1 MYVYLYY
8 SLKDTKLIRLLLLL
22 VMLSGLWPVA
32 TVRAQIVIGGNV
44 YGGGNAGDMTGNTSV
59 TVYAGDV
66 KDVYG
71 GARMADVGGRTFVN
85 IDGEHA
91 SDDILIMNVYGG
103 NDIAGTIGT
112 NGAAKKL
119 PSGLTHG
126 SDNGINE
133 TWDGDAIVRTTANK
147 ATAQATVEGASVT
160 ADKYLIIIGSL
171 FGGGNGDYTY
181 GQESTTTG
189 EGNEAVTTYGDYF
202 AKKDGVVVATSSTEK
217 LEAPELP
224 QVYLEVMGGNIAHV
238 YGGGNNATVTKA
250 TTICIDN
257 QSDHLEKVA
266 TVRVAPNVSNDKT
279 LKQALAELLV
289 KLQEKVDLSSIQNQL
304 TSYAFN
310 HARVYGG
317 NNKADMA
324 IIPKWDLRKGI
335 IRDLYSGGNSGRMIS
350 STGILLE
357 IAATSNIVVNNVYG
371 GCRKADVRPMAIN
384 PTTKEYADVDHVSN
398 PGGYN
403 FPPDLAARLLIRG
416 GDINNVYGGNDISG
430 KVYFGNAVG
439 VYTSIRGDIYGGGN
453 GSYAY
458 TDNPDLK
465 GHIIWGDYYYDPGS
479 SSVEALNAFRP
490 NAEQVSIRVAGTD
503 ADHPT
508 IIGGGIYVGGNS
520 ATLVRKAGTQAQKV
534 ELKIGSYVIADKVF
548 LGNNGENMVKSNEK
562 DDVNGISEGVLR
574 TMASTSITS
583 NSTKFNS
590 IDLTDPDVFAKYME
604 GCAMDLRPQVVFD
617 NEQNGDPD
625 TYQHFTSYFGSFFCG
640 GNVGSMTYPGTNT
653 LNFNKPVYIYN
664 KVVGGCN
671 NAFVASSGYNAVYKG
686 GITEALTD
694 DEKATNAN
702 KLVLNFN
709 GTLMKP
715 MRLKSDGTL
724 EWNTKKWQTSENAP
738 AKLVDAKYG
747 DEGVNAAD
755 LRLDGG
761 NVYGGCYTSGYVNGN
776 VEINILSDL
785 VEKDKVFG
793 TAEGNSGVDRVQQY
807 SDVLGTALNVFGAG
821 YGEQSEI
828 RGSTTINITDG
839 YAFQTFG
846 GGEKGEVK
854 GNCTTNLKGGQVEYI
869 YGGGMEGNVKG
880 SVYTHLGDGQCVGV
894 IGGACNANIGG
905 HTEVYI
911 GDLGFPTVTEDV
923 YGGNDFGGKIE
934 GTSEE
939 LGNHIRDEVKNMVTG
954 NYGAASYVEYRQ
966 GSVRNIFGGCY
977 GSYNYEDKTYKE
989 HIKNT
994 QKSYLRNAFVNFRP
1008 DDKKNGKVAKI
1019 FGAGEGYPGDRDGDK
1034 SQDFSYVL
1042 IDIPENDET
1051 FKTTEVFGAGAYDG
1065 LGMRYTAAETFQKA
1079 EAATETT
1086 PAKEAF
1092 DPIEASAV
1100 IDLMR
1105 GRISAAYGGSLDE
1118 GVTRRTLVNVPSGS
1132 TIKINNIFGGAYGNH
1147 ILPPCDVYEANV
1159 NYRSGNARVNG
1170 GIYGGNNHVRRT
1182 IYATVN
1188 ISVPVLKENGYNGI
1202 VYGAGKGLETWAEY
1216 TEVNLESGANVYEAY
1231 GGSEMGNVLN
1241 AESVEAYMKAYAPKP
1256 ADKLLTEDET
1266 EWKNADRWTGV
1277 VGKSELKSEYQTE
1290 WQKVWKTA
1298 WTIGDYYI
1306 PSDDYSNYVDNQ
1318 YTNLTNAAFVRTA
1331 EMDDRDYT
1339 GYSAEEKTKRQY
1351 RYNTNVIINEGAT
1364 VGGYV
1369 YGGGLGDS
1377 KTALSGG
1384 IYGSTYVAVLGGTV
1398 AKDVYAAGTSGSV
1411 SDVFEVGAYNSENN
1425 TKGFTASANVYVK
1438 GGTVRNVYG
1447 GGWEGHVGHHEGA
1460 ISASTSD
1467 DQVGETHVVV
1477 GVRGDNNFLTGA
1489 PAVTRNVYGGGEG
1502 GSVYGKAHVTVNNGH
1517 IGYRYVNGEYKE
1529 ELDDK
1534 EPGDNDLDQ
1543 GGNVFGGGYVV
1554 NSYTDASD
1562 ITMWGGQVRGCL
1574 YGGGE
1579 LGPIGRGSTL
1589 ETAST
1594 DNAFINGPAKIYKGG
1609 EAHVTLYGGH
1619 VMRNVFGGGRGF
1631 DNWNGDG
1638 TMFMSKEVR
1647 ESLDLSSK
1655 GYVFGSTDVRIRGGE
1670 VGTHAD
1676 VAQGLEVGNVF
1687 GGGNQGFVY
1696 SATGT
1701 KHGVRK
1707 TQALSEMTNGLPTD
1721 GGGYYYSKWIG
1732 DEGVGT
1738 DHSKCELSLDCNVVV
1753 EPYCRVTDEG
1763 GISGFTA
1770 SADGTVKSSYAKG
1783 EYVPLEA
1790 LNQLKSKTTDAARWS
1805 KIDYTTG
1812 VTIHNAV
1819 FAGGNVT
1826 VGSDQ
1831 MYVNTGTVFGNVTAA
1846 LRDVYHRDLIT
1857 IGTEHTGGIYGDGN
1871 LTMVDGWREIH
1882 IDNYGTDYYT
1892 MEAEISKSDYEAM
1905 SDRERAYFVLNY
1917 KTRQEITGTK
1927 SGTLAA
1933 NKRMTLDEIKE
1944 AFDFDNYKNS
1954 DYPEDY
1960 KKYISADGTP
1970 NPTYFTEMG
1979 FCSIYA
1985 GRLLNTIQRCDMAA
1999 VWGSRIVLQGARDR
2013 VPEKADYTRYTL
2025 NRVGELSLNQRI
2037 SEAGDPQKITVG
2049 STQVDNPEYKHGN
2062 YFGIYSVVNYL
2073 GNLTSDVFFTQ
2084 EDVSQYDSEYSSI
2097 RTTDNANSN
2106 NAADGHT
2113 TYYDWKVAHAG
2124 KANRNNATSPNK
2136 VCLASGVYLELI
2148 REESEKSDKREWGLI
2163 TGVVEL
2169 DLIDVKTGLGG
2180 GYVYARN
2187 QHGVKTWHRDWSK
2200 VNLSPYNE
2208 KARTYKRFTYNET
2221 ESTLNE
2227 IETSGNFVHNTKQII
2242 DDCYP
2247 NANAYKASQSPY
2259 SEAHYWYIK
2268 GLIYVYDQYISA
2280 YTGSANAYAETVN
2293 IPLTI
2298 AAASHGRMTLRDV
2311 QPNLYAY
2318 YDDNGD
2324 PLGTDGTV
2332 IVGDITYRAGDP
2344 IDYWTYST
2352 LSDKDQNHFVKN
2364 VYTTIAE
2371 CTIGNDTYPEGS
2383 ILLPSDIETLRASAP
2398 QTEID
2403 GKYVRSVYHVEQQKD
2418 VPFDYVFRVANK
2430 IGHDAG
2436 FVLTYD
2442 VNNPSVWNNYYTQTT
2457 SPSTH
2462 KNTEEYAALTDKGKA
2477 AYTEGPTYQAVTPGV
2492 YGQRNYEKGEII
2504 SKGVYDAYQSI
2515 GADRISQLAD
2525 QATAE
2530 PAYVITS
2537 EWTGKNASGTDQHLY
2552 EGTPVFKSDY
2562 TDEVWAAMPKS
2573 EATLCTST
2581 LQLSETEYVYA
2592 GDLLSTD
2599 KLAALKTR
2607 LKTENSGWTDADVT
2621 TYLNNYLSNAYY
2633 ITQDGAYGG
2642 RYYETGKAYLA
2653 LDAWCSLSESDRDNF
2668 RYNYDALDLLI
2679 DPDFKGGYGFK
2690 PQYDGYVPGTTQSQI
2705 NGNNATEHYE
2715 GCTPLNPNLYS
2726 KTQPIDY
2733 EAEFSPTAAQ
2743 IQELGTY
2750 YDETTHKLKYKDENK
2765 VSVEISTG
2773 YDARIKS
2780 TRFEDIPNERAH
2792 WSPIIVTDPGTYYV
2806 VKEAFING
2814 DLPYTV
2820 GQQIDATVY
2829 NSLTESNKGKI
2840 RLVNITE
2847 GYAHKNTETGK
2858 YDQLYYYYCRESYKI
2873 GEKGE
2878 GTGFHAETNNK
2889 DYTDGETV
2897 DADII
2902 IKSEEYDKLVNL
2914 QKGFIIHG
2922 SAPEETTTL
2931 YVSRET
2937 DIFDLQKEKIITVI
2951 YMYEYQESD
2960 ESGNNITP
2968 VSERHIVNIHINFE
2982 SGAPEI
2988 GPLTPPGVVLP
2999 GTTVGLK
3006 LPRVEPGAFEI
3017 SSSGWEIFDNKDN
3030 ATLHVNGQPYQ
3041 NNTTPMYWYQNGY
3054 WVAYYAQTYLGKT
3067 YSEPVQFTVANYH
3080 DLKKVMDDKEH
3091 HYYIDHKDVDR
3102 EPKIYINDYSQDETG
3117 DKNGLDLF
3125 RDLIDLTHHVA
3136 TYDDDHHPKA
3146 ISGGRLNGHIPL
3158 ERTST
3163 TETEK
3168 PMRGGKYLD
3177 IIMHSNQDHAG
3188 SAWTPIADNEG
3199 ECFSGTLHGDG
3210 YYISGL
3216 NNSLFNHL
3224 CGDVYNLGVMGTFT
3238 GAGIAETGEGYVEN
3252 CWISTS
3258 STEAKTSM
3266 PIFGSPTI
3274 TSGDES
3280 RPIRIVNSYYLEDD
3294 DAANKYTNHSGTNG
3308 TPTRMSAQNFYNG
3321 TVAYDLNGFYLYKR
3335 YSDKMVTS
3343 GTDDNKY
3350 DYYTIGTDGKLN
3362 KTTGYYGD
3370 YDNPRAKLCSA
3381 PYVEDRYADGDFRY
3395 ADGEIPETEDERA
3408 YTDENGEK
3416 HFYPIWPDDYIFFG
3430 QALTYGYD
3438 ETRAHQDVPSH
3449 INRFDNRVLTDATGN
3464 RVLRAP
3470 AYFRSYEMDVVHF
3483 NPYAVFVKSKKDVP
3497 AANYEKYKAY
3507 ENMTAV
3513 DLTGYNDRNYDYLE
3527 GWNKWSKT
3535 SQLRQDR
3542 NDAGMLSQ
3550 KDFFFPPLLDDGVI
3564 EGGLSGIHIAGLT
3577 QNMLVYTNA
3586 PGGTGSNE
3594 TPTASQK
3601 TANVVSTYLPDA
3613 LYDDHEMNPTYHT
3626 VEAWDSYANALHGH
3640 WVYKTDDGYTS
3651 NRDHFLVD
3659 KQDFNA
3665 PMAYTFQD
3673 GKRMWYQRDPANNEY
3688 VDRTKGWSAI
3698 SLPFSAEIVTTD
3710 TKGEITH
3717 FYNGSYDI
3725 FRGDKPQKDGDNSKV
3740 GHEYWLREFTGVK
3753 TEGDPS
3759 ITTANFVYPAEPDD
3773 GSDILDSKE
3782 VTNTFLWDYYYR
3794 GLGHHQEDA
3803 NSDLYQNYEDDASFK
3818 QYYSESRTYESYP
3831 MLTHAL
3837 PYIIGFPGATYYEFD
3852 LSGKF
3857 AAATTDNVKPVQIG
3871 KQTITF
3877 ASPTGTTINVSD
3889 DEIAG
3894 VVENI
3899 STISGY
3905 TFKPSYLNMSFNA
3918 GTDNYTLKPD
3928 NGSGISSFD
3937 KVPSSGDA
3945 TPVAAFRPYFV
3956 KAATQNHTRSII
3968 FSNDRMEELKGVEE
3982 HGDPTKEELSGGLHI
3997 WSSKGKI
4004 FVKSTLRYTV
4014 DLRVVTPAGVT
4025 VAAFAVKPD
4034 HTVEVRADFSGM
4046 YVVHTLDGRYIKK
4059 LSVRK

>member
-1 MYVYLYY
+1 MSTIKYI
-8 SLKDTKLIRLLLLL
+8 KLLTLIAALFFLLPLQ
-22 VMLSGLWPVA
+22 
-32 TVRAQIVIGGNV
+32 AQIKIGGNV
-44 YGGGNAGDMTGNTSV
+44 YGGGNAGDMTGSTSV
-59 TVYAGDV
+59 TIYAGDLNE
-66 KDVYG
+66 VYG
-71 GARMADVGGRTFVN
+71 GARQANVGGSSFVN
-85 IDGEHA
+85 IDG
-91 SDDILIMNVYGG
+91 SKMSGDILINYVYGG
-103 NDIAGTIGT
+103 NDISGTIGEQIQTTDAIPTELTEAAT
-112 NGAAKKL
+112 NGITPAAGEKNAGKNTKQYNAFVL
-119 PSGLTHG
+119 TTPERTETTGLGEGTTT
-126 SDNGINE
+126 SQPYGIF
-133 TWDGDAIVRTTANK
+133 
-147 ATAQATVEGASVT
+147 
-160 ADKYLIIIGSL
+160 IGQL

-181 GQESTTTG
+181 KDASGQDLVDE
-189 EGNEAVTTYGDYF
+189 NNKYIV
-202 AKKDGVVVATSSTEK
+202 KDASGQNMIATSSTSFVK
-217 LEAPELP
+217 PELGKA
-224 QVYLEVMGGNIAHV
+224 YLELRGGTFGYV
-238 YGGGNNATVTKA
+238 YGGGNNATVTSA
-250 TTICIDN
+250 TDICIDN
-257 QSDHLEKVA
+257 SALVTTSIPASAKGTNENKLRDTERLKAMGIPVLGDVVERDLYHFS
-266 TVRVAPNVSNDKT
+266 RV
-279 LKQALAELLV
+279 
-289 KLQEKVDLSSIQNQL
+289 
-304 TSYAFN
+304 F
-310 HARVYGG
+310 GG

-324 IIPKWDLRKGI
+324 IQPKWHLKDGNI
-335 IRDLYSGGNSGRMIS
+335 ENLYSGGNEGRM
-350 STGILLE
+350 TCPNGLLLE
-357 IAATSNIVVNNVYG
+357 IMGNSGIMVDNVYG
-371 GCRKADVRPMAIN
+371 GCRKADVFPSADG
-384 PTTKEYADVDHVSN
+384 TTLADSVSN
-398 PGGYN
+398 PAGYN
-403 FPPDLAARLLIRG
+403 FPIDLAARVLVRG

-490 NAEQVSIRVAGTD
+490 NAEQVSIRVVGSESKKTV
-503 ADHPT
+503 
-508 IIGGGIYVGGNS
+508 IGGGIYVGGNS
-520 ATLVRKAGTQAQKV
+520 ATLVRKAGSATQAQKVEQKV

-574 TMASTSITS
+574 TMASKSITS

-590 IDLTDPDVFAKYME
+590 INLTDADVFAKYME

-625 TYQHFTSYFGSFFCG
+625 TYQPFTSYFGSFFCG

-671 NAFVASSGYNAVYKG
+671 NAFVQSSDYNASYEG

-702 KLVLNFN
+702 KLVLKFN

-738 AKLVDAKYG
+738 AELVDAKYG

-807 SDVLGTALNVFGAG
+807 GDVLGTALNVFGAG

-846 GGEKGEVK
+846 GGEKGKVT
-854 GNCTTNLKGGQVEYI
+854 GNCTTNLKGGQVENI
-869 YGGGMEGNVKG
+869 YGGGMEGNVEG

-911 GDLGFPTVTEDV
+911 GDLGFPTITEDV

-994 QKSYLRNAFVNFRP
+994 QKPYLRNAFVNFRP
-1008 DDKKNGKVAKI
+1008 DDNKNSKVAKI

-1042 IDIPENDET
+1042 IDIPENVDTFKT

-1092 DPIEASAV
+1092 DLNTASAV

-1170 GIYGGNNHVRRT
+1170 GIYGGNNNVRRT

-1188 ISVPVLKENGYNGI
+1188 ISVPVLKENGYNGT

-1241 AESVEAYMKAYAPKP
+1241 AESVEAYMNTYKNQP

-1266 EWKNADRWTGV
+1266 EWNDTDRWEDGTPG
-1277 VGKSELKSEYQTE
+1277 GTLKEAYQDKWKT
-1290 WQKVWKTA
+1290 VWKTA

-1306 PSDDYSNYVDNQ
+1306 PNDGYSNYVDNQ

-1331 EMDDRDYT
+1331 EMDDRDYKN
-1339 GYSAEEKTKRQY
+1339 YSDTEKAKRQY
-1351 RYNTNVIINEGAT
+1351 LYNTNVIINKGAT

-1377 KTALSGG
+1377 KTPLSGG

-1411 SDVFEVGAYNSENN
+1411 SDVFGVGAYNSESN
-1425 TKGFTASANVYVK
+1425 TKGFTASANVYVM

-1460 ISASTSD
+1460 ISASTSGD
-1467 DQVGETHVVV
+1467 RNGETHVVV

-1502 GSVYGKAHVTVNNGH
+1502 GSVYGKAYVTINNGH

-1529 ELDDK
+1529 ELDEK
-1534 EPGDNDLDQ
+1534 VPGDNVLDQ
-1543 GGNVFGGGYVV
+1543 GGNVFGGGYVA

-1579 LGPIGRGSTL
+1579 LGPIGRGTAL
-1589 ETAST
+1589 EGASQPEW
-1594 DNAFINGPAKIYKGG
+1594 AFINNDVTIYKGG
-1609 EAHVTLYGGH
+1609 ETHIFLYGGH

-1638 TMFMSKEVR
+1638 TKYMSEEVKAN
-1647 ESLDLSSK
+1647 LDLSSK
-1655 GYVFGSTDVRIRGGE
+1655 GYVFGSTDVHIRGGE
-1670 VGTHAD
+1670 IGTHAD
-1676 VAQGLEVGNVF
+1676 VAHGLEVGNVF

-1701 KHGVRK
+1701 KHGDRGS
-1707 TQALSEMTNGLPTD
+1707 QAISELSKGLPAT
-1721 GGGYYYSKWIG
+1721 GGGYYYKTWYDDESKR
-1732 DEGVGT
+1732 D
-1738 DHSKCELSLDCNVVV
+1738 SCELSLDCNVVV
-1753 EPYCRVTDEG
+1753 EPYCLVTYEG

-1770 SADGTVKSSYAKG
+1770 SADGTVKSSYSKG

-1790 LNQLKSKTTDAARWS
+1790 LNQLQNKEADARWAQ
-1805 KIDYTTG
+1805 IDYETG
-1812 VTIHNAV
+1812 ITIHNAV

-1892 MEAEISKSDYEAM
+1892 METEVSKADYEAM

-1917 KTRQEITGTK
+1917 KTNQEITGTK

-1944 AFDFDNYKNS
+1944 AFDFDNYQNS
-1954 DYPEDY
+1954 GYPEGY
-1960 KKYISADGTP
+1960 KNYISEDGTP
-1970 NPTYFTEMG
+1970 NSTYFTEMG

-2073 GNLTSDVFFTQ
+2073 GNLTSDVFFTH
-2084 EDVSQYDSEYSSI
+2084 EDVSSSGYTSI

-2106 NAADGHT
+2106 NAADGQ
-2113 TYYDWKVAHAG
+2113 TYYDWKLNHAG

-2187 QHGVKTWHRDWSK
+2187 QHGKKEWHRDWSK

-2208 KARTYKRFTYNET
+2208 KARTYKRFTYDET
-2221 ESTLNE
+2221 ETNLQK

-2247 NANAYKASQSPY
+2247 NANAYVKSQSPY

-2280 YTGSANAYAETVN
+2280 YTGTANAYAETVN

-2318 YDDNGD
+2318 KGDDGK
-2324 PLGTDGTV
+2324 PLGTEGTV

-2352 LSDKDQNHFVKN
+2352 LSTKDQAHFVPN

-2371 CTIGNDTYPEGS
+2371 CQLNGTTYPEGS
-2383 ILLPSDIETLRASAP
+2383 VLLPTEVDSLKGQAP
-2398 QTEID
+2398 SKEID
-2403 GKYVRSVYHVEQQKD
+2403 GKTVASVYHVEQKKD

-2430 IGHDAG
+2430 ISHDAG
-2436 FVLTYD
+2436 FALTYD
-2442 VNNPSVWNNYYTQTT
+2442 VNNPSVWNNYYTKTDST
-2457 SPSTH
+2457 STH
-2462 KNTEEYAALTDKGKA
+2462 ISTEAYAALSDADKAK
-2477 AYTEGPTYQAVTPGV
+2477 YTEGPTYHAVTAGV
-2492 YGQRNYEKGEII
+2492 YGQRDYEKGEII

-2515 GADRISQLAD
+2515 GADRISQLTG
-2525 QATAE
+2525 QATADS
-2530 PAYVITS
+2530 AYVITS

-2562 TDEVWAAMPKS
+2562 TPAVWAAMPKS
-2573 EATLCTST
+2573 KATLCTST

-2607 LKTENSGWTDADVT
+2607 LKNENSGWTDADVAT
-2621 TYLNNYLSNAYY
+2621 FLNNYLSEAYY
-2633 ITQDGAYGG
+2633 ITKAGKYGG
-2642 RYYETGKAYLA
+2642 RYYNAGEAYRA
-2653 LDAWCSLSESDRDNF
+2653 LDAWCSLSETDRENF

-2679 DPDFKGGYGFK
+2679 DPDFEGTYGFK
-2690 PQYDGYVPGTTQSQI
+2690 PQYDGFLPGTTQAAINAATTPEQI
-2705 NGNNATEHYE
+2705 KALAQYDK
-2715 GCTPLNPNLYS
+2715 CTPLNPNLYS

-2750 YDETTHKLKYKDENK
+2750 YDETTHKLKYKDENND
-2765 VSVEISTG
+2765 SVKISTG

-2840 RLVNITE
+2840 RKVNITD
-2847 GYAHKNTETGK
+2847 GYAQYNSATGK

-2878 GTGFHAETNNK
+2878 GTGFYAETNKKNYVVG
-2889 DYTDGETV
+2889 DTV
-2897 DADII
+2897 PTDII
-2902 IKSEEYDKLVNL
+2902 IKSGEYDKLVNL

-2922 SAPEETTTL
+2922 TAPEETTTL

-2951 YMYEYQESD
+2951 YLYEYQESD

-3017 SSSGWEIFDNKDN
+3017 SSSGWEIFDNEDN
-3030 ATLHVNGQPYQ
+3030 ALLHVGGKPYI
-3041 NNTTPMYWYQNGY
+3041 NNATPMYWYQNGY

-3102 EPKIYINDYSQDETG
+3102 KPKIYINDYSQDETG

-3125 RDLIDLTHHVA
+3125 RDLIDLTHREA
-3136 TYDDDHHPKA
+3136 TYDEHHHPVA
-3146 ISGGRLNGHIPL
+3146 ISDGSRLDGHTPL
-3158 ERTST
+3158 ERTSA
-3163 TETEK
+3163 TETVK

-3188 SAWTPIADNEG
+3188 SAWTPIANG
-3199 ECFSGTLHGDG
+3199 ANECFSGTLHGDG
-3210 YYISGL
+3210 YTITGL

-3224 CGDVYNLGVMGTFT
+3224 CGNVYNLGVRGTFT

-3252 CWISTS
+3252 CWISSS
-3258 STEAKTSM
+3258 STEAKTSK
-3266 PIFGSPTI
+3266 PIFGSPT
-3274 TSGDES
+3274 GDDES
-3280 RPIRIVNSYYLEDD
+3280 RPLRIVNSYYLEDD
-3294 DAANKYTNHSGTNG
+3294 DAATTAATDDDTKMRAYANHTGNYG

-3362 KTTGYYGD
+3362 LTTGYYGD
-3370 YDNPRAKLCSA
+3370 YDSDRAKWCSA
-3381 PYVEDRYADGDFRY
+3381 PYVEGRFADGDFRY
-3395 ADGEIPETEDERA
+3395 ADGVIPETEDERT
-3408 YTDENGEK
+3408 YTDEEGK
-3416 HFYPIWPDDYIFFG
+3416 TYFYPIWPDDYLYFG
-3430 QALTYGYD
+3430 QTLTYGYD
-3438 ETRAHQDVPSH
+3438 ETREHQDVPSH
-3449 INRFDNRVLTDATGN
+3449 INRFDNRVLTDASGN
-3464 RVLRAP
+3464 RVYRAP
-3470 AYFRSYEMDVVHF
+3470 AYYRSKTMGVAHF
-3483 NPYAVFVKSKKDVP
+3483 NPAVNLAAYSKPKFVGDTDLKT
-3497 AANYEKYKAY
+3497 AY
-3507 ENMTAV
+3507 PQMTAI
-3513 DLTGYNDRNYDYLE
+3513 DFKGH
-3527 GWNKWSKT
+3527 
-3535 SQLRQDR
+3535 
-3542 NDAGMLSQ
+3542 NDATYKLGLNDNLFYQ
-3550 KDFFFPPLLDDGVI
+3550 PLLDDD
-3564 EGGLSGIHIAGLT
+3564 GIVSIANRDETRNL
-3577 QNMLVYTNA
+3577 LVYA
-3586 PGGTGSNE
+3586 PTTEQNNQTLGVLTHYFTEPAFQEEDDYRNVKPASTLSVFGHLVNGSRVAVN
-3594 TPTASQK
+3594 
-3601 TANVVSTYLPDA
+3601 
-3613 LYDDHEMNPTYHT
+3613 DH
-3626 VEAWDSYANALHGH
+3626 L
-3640 WVYKTDDGYTS
+3640 
-3651 NRDHFLVD
+3651 LVD
-3659 KQDFNA
+3659 RQDFNA
-3665 PMAYTFQD
+3665 PIAYTFD
-3673 GKRMWYQRDPANNEY
+3673 ASHRAWYQRLPDNYAGQKHDMGTDGKPVLDQRA
-3688 VDRTKGWSAI
+3688 GWESI
-3698 SLPFSAEIVTTD
+3698 SLPFSAELVTTD
-3710 TKGEITH
+3710 VKGEITH
-3717 FYNGSYDI
+3717 FYQGNTT
-3725 FRGDKPQKDGDNSKV
+3725 
-3740 GHEYWLREFTGVK
+3740 GHEYWLREYRGKSDEKVPDTDNDYLAQFSY
-3753 TEGDPS
+3753 PS
-3759 ITTANFVYPAEPDD
+3759 PGA
-3773 GSDILDSKE
+3773 SDKDKE
-3782 VTNTFLWDYYYR
+3782 VGNTFLWDYYYQ
-3794 GLGHHQEDA
+3794 GLSHNQQDA
-3803 NSDLYQNYEDDASFK
+3803 NQDIYQT
-3818 QYYSESRTYESYP
+3818 YYNTSRTYLSYP
-3831 MLTHAL
+3831 RLTHGV
-3837 PYIIGFPGATYYEFD
+3837 PYIIGFPGARYYEFD
-3852 LSGKF
+3852 LSGAF
-3857 AAATTDNVKPVQIG
+3857 EATTTYTAHPEQLS

-3877 ASPTGTTINVSD
+3877 ASATAAAIGVSDEEMTDEMKVANHDGYFFHPNYLNIEIPAGQGYVMSADGDAYSQVTTETVAAGQNKVGAFRTYFSTSQAPQRAARRVIFSGNTSQLGDGRSVSD
-3889 DEIAG
+3889 DKFGEGIDIYAEQRN
-3894 VVENI
+3894 VVVTSKLRREADVRI
-3899 STISGY
+3899 
-3905 TFKPSYLNMSFNA
+3905 FNA
-3918 GTDNYTLKPD
+3918 SGLCVASFTVKP
-3928 NGSGISSFD
+3928 GET
-3937 KVPSSGDA
+3937 VE
-3945 TPVAAFRPYFV
+3945 TPVHV
-3956 KAATQNHTRSII
+3956 G
-3968 FSNDRMEELKGVEE
+3968 GV
-3982 HGDPTKEELSGGLHI
+3982 
-3997 WSSKGKI
+3997 
-4004 FVKSTLRYTV
+4004 
-4014 DLRVVTPAGVT
+4014 
-4025 VAAFAVKPD
+4025 
-4034 HTVEVRADFSGM
+4034 
-4046 YVVHTLDGRYIKK
+4046 YVVHAAGGRYRSK
-4059 LSVRK
+4059 LMVKSSVGLR